1 MSNVDIF
8 ESFAADFEDAVADDH
23 WLRLEKYFAVDA
35 TYLNLGGP
43 DPKCV
48 SRDAIL
54 TYFKQDVTNTDRK
67 FDTRTLVAVSPPLI
81 DGEHLSR
88 RWRCTYT
95 LIGAPDVILE
105 GESRYLFERGLIKA
119 LEVELTESSM
129 QILVDWMCENGDKL
143 QK

>member
-81 DGEHLSR
+81 EGEHGLESDKG
-88 RWRCTYT
+88 TDVGHHAGG
-95 LIGAPDVILE
+95 IGLVHGDRGVSHRDLE
-105 GESRYLFERGLIKA
+105 LPLTDRFNR
-119 LEVELTESSM
+119 EL
-129 QILVDWMCENGDKL
+129 GAR
-143 QK
+143 